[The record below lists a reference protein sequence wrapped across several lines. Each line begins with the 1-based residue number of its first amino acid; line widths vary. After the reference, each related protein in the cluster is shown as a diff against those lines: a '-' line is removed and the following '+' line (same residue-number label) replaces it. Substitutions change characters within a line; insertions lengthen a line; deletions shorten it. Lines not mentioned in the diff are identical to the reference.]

1 MQIVCLFALLMI
13 LYTTP
18 LLKMENIHLY
28 VYKYTYR
35 WRLWRGIKVK
45 LVFQN
50 KVECWALHIFKLYNI
65 TSWKAGLRNSYFTDD
80 KPKLWWAIQKTSWLV
95 VELKSSK
102 TQNHPSSCRSTW
114 FFCAM
119 TRNSGRNILLRKNL
133 GEKKPKL
140 FWLQVVEH
148 SCFL

>member
-18 LLKMENIHLY
+18 LLKMEDIHLY
-28 VYKYTYR
+28 VYKYTHR
-35 WRLWRGIKVK
+35 WRFWRGIKVK

-50 KVECWALHIFKLYNI
+50 KVECWALHIFKLHNI
-65 TSWKAGLRNSYFTDD
+65 ISWKAGLRNSYFTDD
-80 KPKLWWAIQKTSWLV
+80 KPKLRWAAQKTSWLV

-114 FFCAM
+114 FFVQWLETVAEIFFWGK
-119 TRNSGRNILLRKNL
+119 TWGKKNL
-133 GEKKPKL
+133 NY
-140 FWLQVVEH
+140 FDCRW
-148 SCFL
+148 